1 MLSGGRLKDDKQD
14 LFSVS
19 FDENHFGDSQDAPVY
34 QNNVFSNSQEVSSVQ
49 QRHTFSKHETSS
61 LVQDEF
67 SEGTKQNGSHRNDED
82 NLTRDPFSLCFG
94 QELPSTEQISQDFT
108 PDDDYNEEEAVFAE
122 QVSDAVGDT
131 SALSDS
137 YTSQSESSEE
147 MPSQR
152 QDGAE
157 DSEGSDGDENV
168 KDIISGGFV
177 GHHVDDEMF
186 PCGQDL
192 FAGGVSVQ
200 QCVFPE
206 SLSSQQDHN
215 IGKEMLPG
223 GRTAQRLDA
232 RLPPRQLDMEL
243 DLDYLERRGDHART
257 PRCPPPEAEAS
268 PDSMDLVK
276 VILLGAP
283 AVGKTSIIQQFVW
296 NDFSEEYVPTD
307 RKHTYYPSVIINE
320 HLYELKISDIPVI
333 PYFPVNSYYEW
344 TDYRFY
350 GLRSATA
357 YVLVFDLS
365 NADTFQYIRTLR
377 EQMLESRDM
386 RNVPLLVVGNKQDL
400 LVSATAPGGS
410 AGGNGAA
417 GGSGVSGSG
426 GATAAIT
433 GSATGTSSGK
443 DVEYREKRRDIVNLV
458 KKHWKC
464 TYVECSAKYN
474 WRVVAVFKE
483 LMKAVDSLETGQS
496 SKEVCSPMMDNLH
509 EALDRNKCII
519 L

>member
-1 MLSGGRLKDDKQD
+1 MDVYRRRWCLGHGTHGGQFAPGGDGRRHDADVSRVGHNSDMLSGGRLKDDKQD

-34 QNNVFSNSQEVSSVQ
+34 QNNLFPNSQEVSSVQ

-108 PDDDYNEEEAVFAE
+108 PDDDYNEEEAVFTE

-232 RLPPRQLDMEL
+232 RLPPRQLDMDQVSKFRKQFPKLSLPPCPVPTRWGSWLQACNYYARHLQSVKKVVQSFDTDDAAAIQIRQEL
-243 DLDYLERRGDHART
+243 LNDETIEKEVTDIKSNFGYL
-257 PRCPPPEAEAS
+257 
-268 PDSMDLVK
+268 PD
-276 VILLGAP
+276 A
-283 AVGKTSIIQQFVW
+283 IIQLGK
-296 NDFSEEYVPTD
+296 SE
-307 RKHTYYPSVIINE
+307 
-320 HLYELKISDIPVI
+320 
-333 PYFPVNSYYEW
+333 
-344 TDYRFY
+344 
-350 GLRSATA
+350 
-357 YVLVFDLS
+357 
-365 NADTFQYIRTLR
+365 
-377 EQMLESRDM
+377 
-386 RNVPLLVVGNKQDL
+386 
-400 LVSATAPGGS
+400 
-410 AGGNGAA
+410 
-417 GGSGVSGSG
+417 
-426 GATAAIT
+426 
-433 GSATGTSSGK
+433 
-443 DVEYREKRRDIVNLV
+443 
-458 KKHWKC
+458 
-464 TYVECSAKYN
+464 
-474 WRVVAVFKE
+474 
-483 LMKAVDSLETGQS
+483 
-496 SKEVCSPMMDNLH
+496 
-509 EALDRNKCII
+509 
-519 L
+519 